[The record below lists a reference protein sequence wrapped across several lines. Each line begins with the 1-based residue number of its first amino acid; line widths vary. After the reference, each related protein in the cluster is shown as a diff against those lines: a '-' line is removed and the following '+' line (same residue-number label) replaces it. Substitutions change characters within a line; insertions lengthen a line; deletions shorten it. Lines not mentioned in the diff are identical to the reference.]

1 MVREIGVF
9 NAAPVY
15 VLGLANLSSSNG
27 YAFERVDDVANWTKG
42 HPAPVLLVDI
52 RDEDDLKV
60 VVDVTTD
67 HPDSVVVALI
77 DDVSTET
84 VSATFA
90 SGASAAIARDAAPAD
105 VVFALEAAM
114 SGNTVLPLPVAKL
127 LAATRRG
134 SSEPARIGAE
144 ELGWLQSLA
153 RGAIVARVGEE
164 AGYSEREMYRRL
176 KRLYAKM
183 GVRSRTEAL
192 IKASRLGWI
201 ED

>member
-1 MVREIGVF
+1 MVTEIGVF

-15 VLGLANLSSSNG
+15 MLGLTKLSSSNR
-27 YAFERVDDVANWTKG
+27 YAFERVEDIANWTRG

-52 RDEDDLKV
+52 RDDDDLKV

-77 DDVSTET
+77 DDVSTES

-90 SGASAAIARDAAPAD
+90 SGASAAISRDSAPAD
-105 VVFALEAAM
+105 VVFALEAAL
-114 SGNTVLPLPVAKL
+114 SGNTVLPLSIAKL

-144 ELGWLQSLA
+144 ELRWLQAFA
-153 RGAIVARVGEE
+153 RGATVAGVGEE

-176 KRLYAKM
+176 KRLYAKL

-192 IKASRLGWI
+192 LKVSRLGWI